1 MWEALGDYHGPPRL
15 KVFVRYVAA
24 RALREVRDM
33 SYRVYV
39 TDSLRC
45 TPQMMYIPTRWA
57 DLIDRMNKPVP
68 QKSPDDIIDGVI
80 SKLRG

>member
-1 MWEALGDYHGPPRL
+1 
-15 KVFVRYVAA
+15 
-24 RALREVRDM
+24 M